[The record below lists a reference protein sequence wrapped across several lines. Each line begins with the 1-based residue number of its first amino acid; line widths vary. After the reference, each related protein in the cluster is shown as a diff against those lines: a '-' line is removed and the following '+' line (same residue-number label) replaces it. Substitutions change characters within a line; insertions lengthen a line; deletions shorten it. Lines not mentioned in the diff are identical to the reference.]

1 MIFNF
6 KFYNPFA
13 HVMRPNSSFPHSHTL
28 QTDFMKK
35 VEDTTYVFDSLYDD
49 ATLGLFGFVED
60 LKELCA
66 VERETRCALHLM
78 STLPETKLWKY
89 KNSYILIEED
99 TLTIGGNHLC
109 YVSIRF
115 SCTRKLYYVDT
126 NGKPEIVKIADF
138 EKFISKLTGMVPQLN
153 KIKIEKIYLSDKEL
167 NQLITLN
174 GGHKR
179 PVEPKKNKI
188 QLIAAHL
195 KKLAANVFY
204 HPLRAIDYLGNAILR
219 LIFVFTLTI
228 AMLPIIAIVHAISQ
242 TVAWFKRRTAES
254 ISIEEEET
262 VDKPPVNFH
271 GSTQALIKKTLGQ
284 FLHSPQCRKEIE
296 KLNLEEVIV
305 VEKIDKT
312 KRTATVTISGM
323 SERIG
328 IDQGANNR
336 YDCSIEKKD
345 IPLPEQESELP
356 PIKLKLNTGN
366 GEYIYALFKERN
378 DPRLKALCELNFS
391 IADQLDWKQ
400 FFKSR

>member
-271 GSTQALIKKTLGQ
+271 GSTQALIKQTLGQ

-336 YDCSIEKKD
+336 YCCSIEKKD